1 MKLTREELETV
12 IKFNETSDCK
22 ADIET
27 PNGHMISMIE
37 KARAEYPDEV
47 VYLGRTEE
55 GFERYHIPQKW
66 VRIRAPKKISEERR
80 EQLRELSRNHG
91 FGAKS

>member
-12 IKFNETSDCK
+12 ISFNELPDCM

-27 PNGHMISMIE
+27 PNGRMIRMLE

-47 VYLGRTEE
+47 VYLGRSAE
-55 GFERYHIPQKW
+55 GFERYQVPKKW
-66 VRIRAPKKISEERR
+66 VKIRAPRKLTEEQRAAIAEKLRVAR
-80 EQLRELSRNHG
+80 E
-91 FGAKS
+91 KP

>member
-12 IKFNETSDCK
+12 ISFNELPDCM

-27 PNGHMISMIE
+27 PNGRMIRMLE

-47 VYLGRTEE
+47 VYLGRSAE
-55 GFERYHIPQKW
+55 GFERYQVPKKW
-66 VRIRAPKKISEERR
+66 IKIRAPRKLTEEQRAAIAEKLRVAR
-80 EQLRELSRNHG
+80 E
-91 FGAKS
+91 KP

>member
-12 IKFNETSDCK
+12 ISFNELPDCM

-27 PNGHMISMIE
+27 PNGRMIRMLE

-47 VYLGRTEE
+47 VYLGRSAE
-55 GFERYHIPQKW
+55 GFERYQVPKKW
-66 VRIRAPKKISEERR
+66 VKIRAPQKISEERKER
-80 EQLRELSRNHG
+80 MRELGKLHG
-91 FGAKS
+91 FQAKS